1 MSRTV
6 LLVED
11 DFDTQHP
18 MAELLRLKGFN
29 VVTASNAEVA
39 FHEAQEQ
46 HPDLIITDIVL
57 PGKSGL
63 QLIYNVRTEEAIQ
76 ATPIL
81 VISGCEASILEDAKS
96 LGANFCLP
104 KPLHVDDFWEV
115 LGKILKGPSEELFQW
130 QTDVAKTINAAPAM
144 AIDNLLDELDHC
156 ASEDERDDILKRLKE
171 RILNLGPS
179 AEGSLRV

>member
-1 MSRTV
+1 MSRTI

-29 VVTASNAEVA
+29 VMTASNAELA
-39 FHEAQEQ
+39 FHKAQELQ
-46 HPDLIITDIVL
+46 PDLIITDIVL

-63 QLIYNVRTEEAIQ
+63 QLIYNVRTAEPIQ

-81 VISGCEASILEDAKS
+81 VISGCEASILQDAKS

-104 KPLHVDDFWEV
+104 KPLHVDDFWEI
-115 LGKILKGPSEELFQW
+115 LGKILAGASEELFEW
-130 QTDVAKTINAAPAM
+130 QTEREKPASPATAV

-156 ASEDERDDILKRLKE
+156 ASEDERDDVLKRLKE
-171 RILNLGPS
+171 RILNMSASTGGP
-179 AEGSLRV
+179 LRV

>member
-1 MSRTV
+1 MSRTI

-29 VVTASNAEVA
+29 VVTASNAELA
-39 FHEAQEQ
+39 LTKAQEHQ
-46 HPDLIITDIVL
+46 PDLIITDIVL

-63 QLIYNVRTEEAIQ
+63 QLIYNVRSDETIS

-81 VISGCEASILEDAKS
+81 VISGCETSILEDAKS
-96 LGANFCLP
+96 VGANFCLP
-104 KPLHVDDFWEV
+104 KPLHLDDFWEV
-115 LGKILKGPSEELFQW
+115 LGKILAGASEDLFEWQMDQAKPIRPS
-130 QTDVAKTINAAPAM
+130 PAV

-156 ASEDERDDILKRLKE
+156 ASEDERDLVLKRLKE
-171 RILNLGPS
+171 RILNLGAS
-179 AEGSLRV
+179 TGGSLRA